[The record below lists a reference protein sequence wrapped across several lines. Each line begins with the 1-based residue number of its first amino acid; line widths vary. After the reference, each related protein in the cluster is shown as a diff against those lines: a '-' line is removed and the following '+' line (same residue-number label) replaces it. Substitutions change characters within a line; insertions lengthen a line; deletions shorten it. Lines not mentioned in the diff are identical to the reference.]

1 MHGFQR
7 RVFLADLT
15 LPYHKKMR
23 GKKNFLTLQGMERV
37 GARYAVLPMAAVLL
51 AAVLVMLH
59 SRSAVKPEPQLY
71 QIGDQ
76 EFLSMNTG
84 CEEMEDFYL

>member
-1 MHGFQR
+1 
-7 RVFLADLT
+7 
-15 LPYHKKMR
+15 MR
-23 GKKNFLTLQGMERV
+23 QG
-37 GARYAVLPMAAVLL
+37 AWSAVLPMAAVLL

-84 CEEMEDFYL
+84 SFPSL

>member
-1 MHGFQR
+1 MHGFQEESFFSSSDSSYR
-7 RVFLADLT
+7 
-15 LPYHKKMR
+15 KKIR

-84 CEEMEDFYL
+84 CEEM